1 MSPTE
6 MSPNEISPI
15 EKALALNYPQP
26 AIDATWVN
34 QLSTHA
40 Y

>member
-1 MSPTE
+1 

-15 EKALALNYPQP
+15 EKALALNSPQP
-26 AIDATWVN
+26 AIDTSWVN
-34 QLSTHA
+34 QVSTHA

>member
-15 EKALALNYPQP
+15 EKALALYSPQP
-26 AIDATWVN
+26 AIVATWVN
-34 QLSTHA
+34 QLRTHA